1 MSDVQIKYIL
11 RFDDICPTMNWQV
24 WNQIEKLLDK
34 YSIKPLLAI
43 IPDCQDE
50 TMRFEA
56 ADMQFWTKV
65 RDWQAKGYDIA
76 LHGYSH
82 VYTNKKPGIVGITRQ
97 SEFVGLDEEKQT
109 EKIANGLKILGENG
123 VKTDIWIAPS
133 HSFDYTTIKVL
144 KAHGITYIS
153 DGFGESLFQFKGM
166 TWVPCQIWGRIL
178 PVKRSGIYTVC
189 YHHSTWTEFDLKNFE
204 SDLMHFHNLITSF
217 ANVVDTFPII
227 EGRPVRHICEVYK
240 RKLKN
245 LVKTVLLR

>member
-1 MSDVQIKYIL
+1 MIDVQTKYIL

-24 WNQIEKLLDK
+24 WNQIESLLDK

-50 TMRFEA
+50 TMRFET

-65 RDWQAKGYDIA
+65 RGWQAKGYDIA

-82 VYTNKKPGIVGITRQ
+82 VYTNKKSGIVGITRQ

-109 EKIANGLKILGENG
+109 EKIVGGLKILDKNG
-123 VKTDIWIAPS
+123 IKTDVWVAPS

-144 KAHGITYIS
+144 KANGINLIS
-153 DGFGESLFQFKGM
+153 DGFGESLFKFRGM
-166 TWVPCQIWGRIL
+166 TWVPCQIWSRVL
-178 PVKRSGIYTVC
+178 PMDRAGVYTVC
-189 YHHSTWTEFDLKNFE
+189 YHHSTWTENDLKNFE
-204 SDLMHFHNLITSF
+204 YDLMHFHKYITSF
-217 ANVVDTFPII
+217 TNVVQISPVV
-227 EGRPVRHICEVYK
+227 EGRPCRHICEVYK

-245 LVKTVLLR
+245 IAKTILLR